1 MAKKTYMIIKLA
13 PQVASWCDRENNIH
27 LSRPNKTSRRLKDGC
42 DMKMINKGV
51 KAGLIMLIPCEEEI
65 VEDVKPQPQPKK
77 ASKKAKSVEHIEV
90 AANVIEEKKA
100 EEVVEEVVKESVE
113 EKKEVKI
120 KTINKED

>member
-51 KAGLIMLIPCEEEI
+51 KAGLLILETHHEEVKEDPVSKQKEI
-65 VEDVKPQPQPKK
+65 VKEI
-77 ASKKAKSVEHIEV
+77 KAKR
-90 AANVIEEKKA
+90 AKKKA
-100 EEVVEEVVKESVE
+100 EEIEVEINIIEE
-113 EKKEVKI
+113 EKEEDNKDKE
-120 KTINKED
+120 E

>member
-51 KAGLIMLIPCEEEI
+51 KAGLIM
-65 VEDVKPQPQPKK
+65 
-77 ASKKAKSVEHIEV
+77 
-90 AANVIEEKKA
+90 
-100 EEVVEEVVKESVE
+100 
-113 EKKEVKI
+113 
-120 KTINKED
+120 

>member
-65 VEDVKPQPQPKK
+65 VEEVKPQPQPKK
-77 ASKKAKSVEHIEV
+77 APKKVKPVEQVEV
-90 AANVIEEKKA
+90 VVNVIEEKKVE
-100 EEVVEEVVKESVE
+100 EEVVE
-113 EKKEVKI
+113 EKKEVE
-120 KTINKED
+120 NKNEK